1 MTKKSFKSVS
11 EKIENLAKYSKEEE
25 QRAIVCAI
33 GQRED
38 FFDRFSDEGRKELNE
53 ELAEHIKNHAE
64 AKKEAL
70 PLVIRFILRGE
81 AKNLERRVIEE
92 TVFNY
97 YARQSAKLLK
107 RYKRNFAVTFLLGA
121 IGVILLFFLI
131 LLKTVLNGMPVLSEV
146 IDIAAWVFLWESV
159 DKGFFEKVGLRSE
172 FRMLERFANAKIET
186 DEGEKNGPV

>member
-38 FFDRFSDEGRKELNE
+38 FFDFFSDEGRKELNE

-64 AKKEAL
+64 AKKERL

-131 LLKTVLNGMPVLSEV
+131 LLKTVMNGMPVL
-146 IDIAAWVFLWESV
+146 V

-172 FRMLERFANAKIET
+172 FRMLERLANAKIET
-186 DEGEKNGPV
+186 DAGEKNGPV